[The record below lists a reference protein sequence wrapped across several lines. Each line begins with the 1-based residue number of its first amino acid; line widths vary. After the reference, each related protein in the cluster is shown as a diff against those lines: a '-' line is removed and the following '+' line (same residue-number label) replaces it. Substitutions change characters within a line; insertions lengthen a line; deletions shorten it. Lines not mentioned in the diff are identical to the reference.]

1 MSQALA
7 NFILPGFRVRIILSR
22 IRPLSIQMCMPTDS
36 AIRPGGVGWNKEA
49 HKPKNTDQI

>member
-36 AIRPGGVGWNKEA
+36 AIRPVGVGWNKEA